1 MDAFEGLQQGRLRG
15 RRALKDEISVL
26 GGTYVTVKV
35 DGVSANDDK
44 WHAGASQKLKDG
56 QGIVN
61 IWHECCVG
69 AGFSPQYR
77 R

>member
-1 MDAFEGLQQGRLRG
+1 M
-15 RRALKDEISVL
+15 
-26 GGTYVTVKV
+26 KV

-61 IWHECCVG
+61 TWHECC
-69 AGFSPQYR
+69 AGGRLRAQYR